1 MILDK
6 EQECEPEQERELDRE
21 LGRVYRRT
29 IERQD
34 SFLVLFVKSSTSA
47 GGKRKN
53 DIV

>member
-6 EQECEPEQERELDRE
+6 EQECEPEHERELDRE

-34 SFLVLFVKSSTSA
+34 SFLVLFEKKFDIGT
-47 GGKRKN
+47 GKRKN
-53 DIV
+53 DFV